1 MNKKKPPDI
10 QICHKY
16 IIDDY
21 MDKKIMNFFKKLK
34 FNYFKYRSFASPTLL
49 FFHHTF
55 ILSLNTIFNKIHNDG
70 FTNEQNI
77 MPSFFKFMQ
86 NNMKLQPFWNNN
98 IKKLSNKIFLPSYE
112 NITLKSNDCF
122 KSLNNSWFTYSFET
136 GKSTNYHVR
145 FNKNPIYQGPVTR
158 VRQIGVKFTKDQ
170 KIGINKI
177 IGGYRYFYNRT
188 IDYINNLNYES
199 RKSYFYIDPKDKTT
213 KIKLKIPNGLDL
225 LSMFDLRIYLKN
237 NHPEWLI
244 YKFPSHLIDLA
255 IGEAFSKFKNN
266 LKNTKKSGKGFNMK
280 YKTKKDIY
288 QTINLE
294 TNMINEEKNGFF
306 VDLNI
311 NENKDKLI
319 YLKTI
324 EDIYNFEFGGSTL
337 TYHSVLKTYTLNL
350 TYKKQIKN
358 TITKDEK
365 IASIDSGDVIFQ
377 DIYTEDHVIKIGEEA
392 RQVIYKLC
400 KELDIIKSRINVK
413 EYKVGDKVYKM
424 NSNRKRNLR
433 KAFHRKIRRIQ
444 NMIKEI
450 HYKTANYLTKS
461 YSKIILPPFETQKM
475 VSKLGSKTARSMC
488 TFSHYK
494 FKKILNDKC
503 KERNVD
509 LVSIDES
516 YTSQTCTRCG
526 TLQKPIGR
534 EYNCKECGLK
544 INRDHMGSRNIFL
557 KGIVKHKL

>member
-21 MDKKIMNFFKKLK
+21 MDKKIMKFFKKLK
-34 FNYFKYRSFASPTLL
+34 LNYFNNRSFASPALL

-70 FTNEQNI
+70 FSKEQNI
-77 MPSFFKFMQ
+77 EPSYFKFMQ
-86 NNMKLQPFWNNN
+86 NNMKLKPFWNND
-98 IKKLSNKIFLPSYE
+98 IKKLSDKIFLPSHE

-145 FNKNPIYQGPVTR
+145 FNKNPIYQEPVTR

-199 RKSYFYIDPKDKTT
+199 RKSYFYIDPKDKKT

-225 LSMFDLRIYLKN
+225 LSMFDLRTYLKN
-237 NHPEWLI
+237 NHPDWLI

-266 LKNTKKSGKGFNMK
+266 LKKTKKSGKGFNMK

-294 TNMINEEKNGFF
+294 TQMINEEKNGFF

-311 NENKDKLI
+311 NENNDKLI
-319 YLKTI
+319 YLKTN

-358 TITKDEK
+358 TTTKDGK
-365 IASIDSGDVIFQ
+365 IAGIDSGDVIFQ

-400 KELDIIKSRINVK
+400 KELDIIKSRINLK
-413 EYKVGDKVYKM
+413 EYKIGDKIYKM

>member
-1 MNKKKPPDI
+1 MNKYNNI
-10 QICHKY
+10 QLCYKY
-16 IIDDY
+16 YVDDY
-21 MDKKIMNFFKKLK
+21 MDKKIMIFFKKLNL
-34 FNYFKYRSFASPTLL
+34 NYFKNRSFASPALL

-70 FTNEQNI
+70 FPKEQNI
-77 MPSFFKFMQ
+77 EPSFFKFTQ
-86 NNMKLQPFWNNN
+86 NNMKLKPYWNND
-98 IKKLSNKIFLPSYE
+98 IKKLSDKIFLPSHE

-145 FNKNPIYQGPVTR
+145 FNKDPIYQGSINR

-170 KIGINKI
+170 KIGIIKI
-177 IGGYRYFYNRT
+177 FGGYRYFYNRT
-188 IDYINNLNYES
+188 IDYVNNLNYES

-225 LSMFDLRIYLKN
+225 LSMYDLRSYLKN
-237 NHPEWLI
+237 NYPEWLI

-255 IGEAFSKFKNN
+255 IGEAFKNFKTN
-266 LKNTKKSGKGFNMK
+266 LKKTKKSGKGFNMK

-311 NENKDKLI
+311 NENNDKLI
-319 YLKTI
+319 YLKTN

-337 TYHSVLKTYTLNL
+337 TYHSILKTYTLNL

-358 TITKDEK
+358 TIIKDGK
-365 IASIDSGDVIFQ
+365 IVGIDSGDVIFQ
-377 DIYTEDHVIKIGEEA
+377 DIYAEDHVIKIGEEA
-392 RQVIYKLC
+392 RQIIYKLC
-400 KELDIIKSRINVK
+400 KELDIIKSRIDLK

-461 YSKIILPPFETQKM
+461 YAKIILPPFETQKM
-475 VSKLGSKTARSMC
+475 VSKLESKTARSMC

-494 FKKILNDKC
+494 FKKILESKC
-503 KERNVD
+503 EERNVD
-509 LVSIDES
+509 LVTIDES

-534 EYNCKECGLK
+534 EYKCKECGLK
-544 INRDHMGSRNIFL
+544 INRDHMGSRNTFL